1 MYFLVNQE
9 NAIMNRTET
18 LDIKSSFSITE
29 DKNPIIPGPGR
40 KNLSEKV
47 AGDPINNHLKTPDE
61 IEADFIME
69 TSAAH
74 SFDTVNK
81 REVLFKNRN
90 HNTEN
95 SDTLCSG
102 FMEENY

>member
-1 MYFLVNQE
+1 
-9 NAIMNRTET
+9 MNRTET
-18 LDIKSSFSITE
+18 LDIKTSFFISENGT
-29 DKNPIIPGPGR
+29 GR
-40 KNLSEKV
+40 RNLSEKV
-47 AGDPINNHLKTPDE
+47 AANSINNQLKTPEE
-61 IEADFIME
+61 IEADFILE

-74 SFDTVNK
+74 SFDTMNK

>member
-1 MYFLVNQE
+1 MSL
-9 NAIMNRTET
+9 TET
-18 LDIKSSFSITE
+18 LEVNSSFLIAE
-29 DKNPIIPGPGR
+29 EKNPIIPGPGKR
-40 KNLSEKV
+40 TLSEKV
-47 AGDPINNHLKTPDE
+47 AGNSINNHLKTPDE
-61 IEADFIME
+61 IEADFILE
-69 TSAAH
+69 ISAAH
-74 SFDTVNK
+74 SFDTMNK

>member
-1 MYFLVNQE
+1 
-9 NAIMNRTET
+9 MNRTET
-18 LDIKSSFSITE
+18 LDIKTSFFIRE
-29 DKNPIIPGPGR
+29 DRNPIILGPGKR
-40 KNLSEKV
+40 NYSEKV
-47 AGDPINNHLKTPDE
+47 AGNSINNHLKTPEE
-61 IEADFIME
+61 IEADFILE
-69 TSAAH
+69 ISVSDA
-74 SFDTVNK
+74 FDTMNK

>member
-1 MYFLVNQE
+1 
-9 NAIMNRTET
+9 MNLTEP
-18 LDIKSSFSITE
+18 LDMKSSFSVTE
-29 DKNPIIPGPGR
+29 DWNPIIPGPRR
-40 KNLSEKV
+40 KKHTDKV
-47 AGDPINNHLKTPDE
+47 AGNSINNHLKTPEE
-61 IEADFIME
+61 IEADFILE
-69 TSAAH
+69 TSAAQ

-81 REVLFKNRN
+81 QEVLFKNRN

>member
-1 MYFLVNQE
+1 
-9 NAIMNRTET
+9 MNRTET
-18 LDIKSSFSITE
+18 LDMKTSFFIPE
-29 DKNPIIPGPGR
+29 DRNPIIPGPGKR
-40 KNLSEKV
+40 NYSAKV
-47 AGDPINNHLKTPDE
+47 AGNSINNHLKTPEE
-61 IEADFIME
+61 IEADFILE

-74 SFDTVNK
+74 SFDTMNK
-81 REVLFKNRN
+81 REVLFENRN

>member
-1 MYFLVNQE
+1 MNQ
-9 NAIMNRTET
+9 TET
-18 LDIKSSFSITE
+18 LDINTSVFIRE
-29 DKNPIIPGPGR
+29 DRNPIIPGPGKR
-40 KNLSEKV
+40 NYSEKV
-47 AGDPINNHLKTPDE
+47 AGNSINNHLKTPEE
-61 IEADFIME
+61 IEADFILE
-69 TSAAH
+69 ISVAH
-74 SFDTVNK
+74 SFDTMNK

>member
-1 MYFLVNQE
+1 
-9 NAIMNRTET
+9 MNRTET
-18 LDIKSSFSITE
+18 LDMEQRFSFAE
-29 DKNPIIPGPGR
+29 PRNPIIPGPRR
-40 KNLSEKV
+40 KHFPFDKV
-47 AGDPINNHLKTPDE
+47 EGNSINNHLKTPEE

-74 SFDTVNK
+74 SFDTANK
-81 REVLFKNRN
+81 LDVLFKNRN
-90 HNTEN
+90 DNTEN

>member
-1 MYFLVNQE
+1 MNQ
-9 NAIMNRTET
+9 TET
-18 LDIKSSFSITE
+18 LDIKTSLFITE
-29 DKNPIIPGPGR
+29 EEIPIIPGPGKR
-40 KNLSEKV
+40 CYSEKV
-47 AGDPINNHLKTPDE
+47 AGNSINNHLKTPEE
-61 IEADFIME
+61 IEADFILE
-69 TSAAH
+69 LSVAR
-74 SFDTVNK
+74 SFDTMNK

>member
-1 MYFLVNQE
+1 
-9 NAIMNRTET
+9 MNRTET
-18 LDIKSSFSITE
+18 LDMKNSLSITE
-29 DKNPIIPGPGR
+29 DRNPIIPGPRR
-40 KNLSEKV
+40 KNLAEKV
-47 AGDPINNHLKTPDE
+47 AGNSINNHLKTPEE
-61 IEADFIME
+61 IEADFILE
-69 TSAAH
+69 TSVAH
-74 SFDTVNK
+74 SFDTGNK